1 MITPL
6 TKNIKRW
13 ILLTDIESRYL
24 NPKVDELLDVAS
36 FLDSQFKTEHI
47 CLENMD
53 TIKAWLQAEGM
64 GSTTCILPVRSADKE
79 AEPTEVED
87 KPPSKKT
94 LTKILKKKRTMA
106 GTPWSSLIKRR

>member
-1 MITPL
+1 MIIPL

-64 GSTTCILPVRSADKE
+64 GSTTCILPVRSVDKE